1 MTDPSGP
8 HSHARRDTS
17 GEQRA
22 ELTRNAPIAL
32 RPSDEIFAVFY
43 RQTYAA
49 AVQFV
54 LRRTTSCDAEALVAE
69 SYILMWHRF
78 LEKGDLDKGWL
89 YGVLRN
95 KIGDHY
101 RSQGLRDRV
110 HKELAHRISPSTLD
124 HALAT
129 EQQLDVERALQLLKP
144 EQAEVLLLAYWSD
157 LTTAEG
163 ARALNLNPVTYRV
176 RLTRA
181 RAEFRRALQLSSRYG
196 PERGLQP

>member
-1 MTDPSGP
+1 MTDPSG
-8 HSHARRDTS
+8 SHPGVGQDRDVS
-17 GEQRA
+17 RQADLPKGA
-22 ELTRNAPIAL
+22 K
-32 RPSDEIFAVFY
+32 RPSDEVFAVFY
-43 RQTYAA
+43 RDTYAA
-49 AVQFV
+49 AVKFV
-54 LRRTTSCDAEALVAE
+54 LGRTTGCDAEALAAE
-69 SYILMWHRF
+69 AYILTWHRF
-78 LEKGDLDKGWL
+78 LEKGELDKGWL

-101 RSQGLRDRV
+101 RSQRVRDTV
-110 HKELAHRISPSTLD
+110 HKELAYRASPSTLD

-129 EQQLDVERALQLLKP
+129 EQQLDIERALQLLKP

-181 RAEFRRALQLSSRYG
+181 KAEFRRALQLSSRYG